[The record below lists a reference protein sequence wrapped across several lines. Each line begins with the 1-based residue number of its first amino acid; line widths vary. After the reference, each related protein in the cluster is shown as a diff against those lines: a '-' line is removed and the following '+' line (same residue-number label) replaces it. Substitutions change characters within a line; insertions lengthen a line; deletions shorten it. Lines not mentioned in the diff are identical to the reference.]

1 MEKLWGEAM
10 IFCIW
15 SSFWP
20 LKGRS
25 DKQRGSGTSCN
36 VDTYGISTRGFSHMV
51 VQRSTGDIAK
61 GLLGINMEKQRD
73 ILLIED
79 DFNFG
84 KNLYFGLRTIQHAMG
99 HCLVA
104 PEKIGS
110 GITIVWKCFSQRPY
124 LMI

>member
-1 MEKLWGEAM
+1 MEN
-10 IFCIW
+10 
-15 SSFWP
+15 P
-20 LKGRS
+20 
-25 DKQRGSGTSCN
+25 
-36 VDTYGISTRGFSHMV
+36 
-51 VQRSTGDIAK
+51 
-61 GLLGINMEKQRD
+61 RD
-73 ILLIED
+73 ILLIEV

-84 KNLYFGLRTIQHAMG
+84 KNLYFGLRTIQQAMG